1 MIKLIWDK
9 EKGEAMKWYLEVLKK
24 YGVFS
29 GRARRT
35 EFWMFTLINIII
47 IVVLLVIEGL
57 IGSPGIV
64 YLIYSLAVLIP
75 CIAVTVRRLHDTGR
89 NGWWILISLIP
100 LIGAIVLL
108 VFTVQDSK
116 PGENQYGPNP
126 KTETT

>member
-1 MIKLIWDK
+1 
-9 EKGEAMKWYLEVLKK
+9 MKWYLEVLKK
-24 YGVFS
+24 YAVFS

-35 EFWMFTLINIII
+35 EFWMFTVINIII
-47 IVVLLVIEGL
+47 IVVLSVIEGL
-57 IGSPGIV
+57 VGSPGIV

-116 PGENQYGPNP
+116 PGENQYGSNP